1 MACDPEL
8 AFELARTLWSV
19 PDFPRTK
26 EVTEAIALDL
36 HELCADDDEAR
47 WIVAAARKWEKWA
60 GTAGL
65 IRLLKD
71 KRIPSLASVPLERRV
86 IDLGP
91 KPPVNCAACQDWGYT
106 WRAGRNE
113 YCSCAEGVRM
123 QAEASGLLEVF
134 NKKNIRG
141 PQALQAAVVRRPVSE
156 ADLEA
161 AFLESKKHKD
171 ETIARQKA
179 VLEDESAS
187 KEEKEIAREMLR
199 TLGEEA

>member
-36 HELCADDDEAR
+36 HEMCADDDEAR
-47 WIVAAARKWEKWA
+47 WIVSAARKWERWA

-65 IRLLKD
+65 VRLLKD
-71 KRIPSLASVPLERRV
+71 KRIPFLAPERRV

-91 KPPVNCAACQDWGYT
+91 KPVINCAACQDWGYT
-106 WRAGRNE
+106 WRGGRNE

-123 QAEASGLLEVF
+123 QTEATGFLEKL
-134 NKKNIRG
+134 NQAHAKG
-141 PQALQAAVVRRPVSE
+141 PLALQAVAPRRPISE
-156 ADLEA
+156 ADLEQ
-161 AFLESKKHKD
+161 AFLERQK
-171 ETIARQKA
+171 ETDTMIARAKA
-179 VLEDESAS
+179 VLADEARSGD
-187 KEEKEIAREMLR
+187 EKELARETLR
-199 TLGEEA
+199 TLGAEE